1 MSITVAFSDLNTWL
15 SNAAA
20 NTADTAYSLNVTGL
34 TESNTKY
41 SYTTGTIG
49 YVLKSNSTKYVNLS
63 DTVIPSSVT
72 NMYGTFYGCTS
83 LVTAPAIPSSVT
95 NMYGT
100 FYGCT
105 SLVTAPAIPSSVT
118 NMYYTFYGCTSLVT
132 APAIPSSV
140 TNMYYTF
147 YGCTSLVTAPAIPS
161 SVTNMTFTFYV
172 CTSLVTAPAIPSSVT
187 NMTYTFYG
195 CTSLVTAPAIPSS
208 VTDMAGA
215 FYGCTSLVSVY
226 KMKAYPAITGT
237 NCFTNDSSVR
247 IFVPEDNYYEWIS
260 NAATWG
266 LTASQIYK
274 YTFIHFDKNSVT
286 SNSIIYFVEKL
297 SCASAPLSMKI
308 TDICFDS
315 DILSAVTV
323 DKMLYKISGNNI
335 FVCVKATIGTIK
347 DTTKN
352 PYVSFIHEVYDAS
365 GNKIDFTQGGYYVY
379 PYSASTEKYIES
391 FYDIITAP
399 IVKFTTGEKYDY
411 TL

>member
-34 TESNTKY
+34 TESNIK
-41 SYTTGTIG
+41 SSDTTGTIG

-72 NMYGTFYGCTS
+72 NMTFTFYGCTS

-95 NMYGT
+95 NMSYT

-140 TNMYYTF
+140 TNMY
-147 YGCTSLVTAPAIPS
+147 
-161 SVTNMTFTFYV
+161 N
-172 CTSLVTAPAIPSSVT
+172 
-187 NMTYTFYG
+187 TFYG

-208 VTDMAGA
+208 VTDMSYT
-215 FYGCTSLVSVY
+215 FYGCTSLTSVY
-226 KMKAYPAITGT
+226 KMKAYPAITGK

-260 NAATWG
+260 NAATCG

-308 TDICFDS
+308 ITDIYLDS

-352 PYVSFIHEVYDAS
+352 PCVSFIHKVYDAS
-365 GNKIDFTQGGYYVY
+365 GYKIDFTQGGYYVY

>member
-15 SNAAA
+15 SNASA
-20 NTADTAYSLNVTGL
+20 NTAYTAYSLNVTGL

-95 NMYGT
+95 NMTFT

-118 NMYYTFYGCTSLVT
+118 NMYGTFYGCTSLT
-132 APAIPSSV
+132 
-140 TNMYYTF
+140 
-147 YGCTSLVTAPAIPS
+147 
-161 SVTNMTFTFYV
+161 
-172 CTSLVTAPAIPSSVT
+172 
-187 NMTYTFYG
+187 
-195 CTSLVTAPAIPSS
+195 
-208 VTDMAGA
+208 
-215 FYGCTSLVSVY
+215 SVY

-274 YTFIHFDKNSVT
+274 DTSIHFDKNSVT

-297 SCASAPLSMKI
+297 SCASAPLSIKN
-308 TDICFDS
+308 TDIFFDS

-323 DKMLYKISGNNI
+323 DKMLYKISGKNI

-352 PYVSFIHEVYDAS
+352 PCVSFIHEVYDAS

-391 FYDIITAP
+391 FYDRITAP

>member
-34 TESNTKY
+34 TESNIKF
-41 SYTTGTIG
+41 SDTTGTIG

-63 DTVIPSSVT
+63 DTVIPSSVI
-72 NMYGTFYGCTS
+72 Y
-83 LVTAPAIPSSVT
+83 
-95 NMYGT
+95 
-100 FYGCT
+100 
-105 SLVTAPAIPSSVT
+105 
-118 NMYYTFYGCTSLVT
+118 MYYTF
-132 APAIPSSV
+132 
-140 TNMYYTF
+140 F
-147 YGCTSLVTAPAIPS
+147 
-161 SVTNMTFTFYV
+161 
-172 CTSLVTAPAIPSSVT
+172 
-187 NMTYTFYG
+187 G

-208 VTDMAGA
+208 VTDMTSA
-215 FYGCTSLVSVY
+215 FYGCTSLTSVY
-226 KMKAYPAITGT
+226 KMKAYPAITGK

-274 YTFIHFDKNSVT
+274 DTFIHFDKNSVT
-286 SNSIIYFVEKL
+286 SNSVIYFVEKL

-308 TDICFDS
+308 TDICFNS

-352 PYVSFIHEVYDAS
+352 PYVLFIHEVYDAS

-379 PYSASTEKYIES
+379 TYSASTEKYIES
-391 FYDIITAP
+391 FYDRITAP

>member
-1 MSITVAFSDLNTWL
+1 MSTTVAFSDLNAWL

-34 TESNTKY
+34 TESNTK
-41 SYTTGTIG
+41 SSNTTGTIG
-49 YVLKSNSTKYVNLS
+49 YVLKNNSTKYVNLS

-72 NMYGTFYGCTS
+72 NMAFTFYGCTSLVTAPAIPSSVTDMHGTFYGCTS

-95 NMYGT
+95 DMAYT

-118 NMYYTFYGCTSLVT
+118 DMSYTFYGCTSLVT

-147 YGCTSLVTAPAIPS
+147 YGCTSLVTAPSIPS
-161 SVTNMTFTFYV
+161 SVTDMA
-172 CTSLVTAPAIPSSVT
+172 SA
-187 NMTYTFYG
+187 FYG

-208 VTDMAGA
+208 VTDMASA
-215 FYGCTSLVSVY
+215 FYGCTSLTSVY
-226 KMKAYPAITGT
+226 KMKAYPAITGK

-260 NAATWG
+260 NAATWR

-274 YTFIHFDKNSVT
+274 DTFIHFDKNSVT
-286 SNSIIYFVEKL
+286 SNSFIYFVEKL

-308 TDICFDS
+308 TDIFFDS

-323 DKMLYKISGNNI
+323 DKMLYKISGKNI

>member
-34 TESNTKY
+34 TESNIK
-41 SYTTGTIG
+41 SSDTTGTIG
-49 YVLKSNSTKYVNLS
+49 YVLRSNSTKYVNLS

-72 NMYGTFYGCTS
+72 NMTSAFYGCTS

-95 NMYGT
+95 Y
-100 FYGCT
+100 
-105 SLVTAPAIPSSVT
+105 
-118 NMYYTFYGCTSLVT
+118 MYYTFYGCTSLVT

-140 TNMYYTF
+140 TNM
-147 YGCTSLVTAPAIPS
+147 SIA
-161 SVTNMTFTFYV
+161 
-172 CTSLVTAPAIPSSVT
+172 
-187 NMTYTFYG
+187 FYG

-208 VTDMAGA
+208 VTDMSYT
-215 FYGCTSLVSVY
+215 FYGCKSLTSVY

-260 NAATWG
+260 NAATWM

-274 YTFIHFDKNSVT
+274 DTFIHFDKNSVT

-308 TDICFDS
+308 TDIYFDS

-323 DKMLYKISGNNI
+323 DKMFYKISGNNI
-335 FVCVKATIGTIK
+335 FVCVKATIETIK

>member
-72 NMYGTFYGCTS
+72 DMFSTFYGCTS

-161 SVTNMTFTFYV
+161 SVTNMTFTFY
-172 CTSLVTAPAIPSSVT
+172 
-187 NMTYTFYG
+187 G
-195 CTSLVTAPAIPSS
+195 CTSLT
-208 VTDMAGA
+208 
-215 FYGCTSLVSVY
+215 SVY

-247 IFVPEDNYYEWIS
+247 IFGPEDNYYEWIS
-260 NAATWG
+260 
-266 LTASQIYK
+266 
-274 YTFIHFDKNSVT
+274 
-286 SNSIIYFVEKL
+286 
-297 SCASAPLSMKI
+297 
-308 TDICFDS
+308 
-315 DILSAVTV
+315 
-323 DKMLYKISGNNI
+323 
-335 FVCVKATIGTIK
+335 
-347 DTTKN
+347 
-352 PYVSFIHEVYDAS
+352 
-365 GNKIDFTQGGYYVY
+365 
-379 PYSASTEKYIES
+379 
-391 FYDIITAP
+391 
-399 IVKFTTGEKYDY
+399 
-411 TL
+411 

>member
-95 NMYGT
+95 NMTFT

-140 TNMYYTF
+140 TNMY
-147 YGCTSLVTAPAIPS
+147 G
-161 SVTNMTFTFYV
+161 
-172 CTSLVTAPAIPSSVT
+172 
-187 NMTYTFYG
+187 TFYG

-208 VTDMAGA
+208 VTDMSFT
-215 FYGCTSLVSVY
+215 FYGCKSLTSVY

-260 NAATWG
+260 NAATWM

-274 YTFIHFDKNSVT
+274 DTFIHFDKNSVT
-286 SNSIIYFVEKL
+286 SNSFIYFVEKL

-308 TDICFDS
+308 TDIFFDS

-347 DTTKN
+347 
-352 PYVSFIHEVYDAS
+352 
-365 GNKIDFTQGGYYVY
+365 
-379 PYSASTEKYIES
+379 
-391 FYDIITAP
+391 
-399 IVKFTTGEKYDY
+399 
-411 TL
+411 